1 MLAREWDVLL
11 IQRRRLSA
19 ELRRLREQVGL
30 SGRQLAEQIGI
41 SQSKISR
48 IESGATM
55 PTVPEVSAWAAAV
68 GAPASATEKLLMLT
82 DAAYTEVHP
91 WDSAMRGRTHLQDD
105 IQEIENRAGTKLVY
119 EPSAVP
125 GLLQTAEYAR
135 RVFTIFEPTYAELD
149 IPAVVAGR
157 LDRQIALFDQGQ
169 RFGFLIT
176 EAALRLRIGPPA
188 MMASQLDRIGSLSTL
203 ENASIGLIPQDAP
216 AVTHVPHGFVI
227 FEPTDREKGDALV
240 LVETVHANLTV
251 SEPGHVALYR
261 RQWSLLEQM
270 AVYDD
275 AARDLLAVI
284 SADIR
289 LASPGGGPLSR
300 GAAGGPG
307 DRRAPRYRA
316 YRQICASR
324 SRTRR
329 ATYTAGCTRSRP
341 CFTSRSRT
349 RGQLLSRT
357 CRRWAAYSRRLKTR
371 HWPVLVSVTT
381 YTPAIFRTTR
391 QPPPPLHL
399 ARLTSGQYSFSV
411 ISDYLRCFSAP
422 RFFGVKT
429 NFLPFRFAGR
439 SPMVRSGSRDVRLWS
454 ALSTLGVRWLISRF
468 SVRSPPAGTMR

>member
-1 MLAREWDVLL
+1 MLAREPDVLL

-19 ELRRLREQVGL
+19 ELRRLREQGGL

-55 PTVPEVSAWAAAV
+55 PTVPEVNAWASAA
-68 GAPASATEKLLMLT
+68 GAPAGATEKLLMLT

-91 WDSAMRGRTHLQDD
+91 WDTALRSRTHLQDD

-119 EPSAVP
+119 EPSVVP

-169 RFGFLIT
+169 QFGFLIT
-176 EAALRLRIGPPA
+176 EAALRLRMGPPA
-188 MMASQLDRIGSLSTL
+188 VMASQLDRIGSLSTL
-203 ENASIGLIPQDAP
+203 ENVSIGLIPQDAR

-227 FEPTDREKGDALV
+227 FEPASREKGDALV

-261 RQWSLLEQM
+261 RQWSLLEEM

-275 AARDLLAVI
+275 AARELLATV

-289 LASPGGGPLSR
+289 VAHRNGEPLGGEPAWVPGSG
-300 GAAGGPG
+300 
-307 DRRAPRYRA
+307 RAPRCGDVRNA
-316 YRQICASR
+316 HRQICTSICLTR
-324 SRTRR
+324 RTR
-329 ATYTAGCTRSRP
+329 YTAGCARSTA
-341 CFTSRSRT
+341 CFMSRSRT
-349 RGQLLSRT
+349 RGQLPSRT

-371 HWPVLVSVTT
+371 LWPVLVSVTT
-381 YTPAIFRTTR
+381 YAPAIFRTTM

-399 ARLTSGQYSFSV
+399 AALISDQFSLSIISDDLRYSFV
-411 ISDYLRCFSAP
+411 P
-422 RFFGVKT
+422 RFLG
-429 NFLPFRFAGR
+429 LSQICSYSCP
-439 SPMVRSGSRDVRLWS
+439 RDVR
-454 ALSTLGVRWLISRF
+454 
-468 SVRSPPAGTMR
+468 

>member
-1 MLAREWDVLL
+1 MLARERDVLL
-11 IQRRRLSA
+11 VQRRRLSA
-19 ELRRLREQVGL
+19 ELRRLREQAGL

-48 IESGATM
+48 IESGTTM
-55 PTVPEVSAWAAAV
+55 PTIPEVNAWAAAV
-68 GAPASATEKLLMLT
+68 GAPASTAEQLLMLT

-91 WDSAMRGRTHLQDD
+91 WDSAMRGRIHLQDD

-119 EPSAVP
+119 EPSVVP

-157 LDRQIALFDQGQ
+157 LDRQIALFDQSQ

-176 EAALRLRIGPPA
+176 EAALRLRIGSPA

-203 ENASIGLIPQDAP
+203 ENVSVGLIPHDAE
-216 AVTHVPHGFVI
+216 AVTHVPHGFVV
-227 FEPTDREKGDALV
+227 FEPAGGEKGDALV

-251 SEPGHVALYR
+251 NEPGHVALYR

-270 AVYDD
+270 AIYDD
-275 AARDLLAVI
+275 AARELLATI

-289 LASPGGGPLSR
+289 AVRRDGGPLGE
-300 GAAGGPG
+300 GAAWVPG
-307 DRRAPRYRA
+307 DRRAPRREDIRGA
-316 YRQICASR
+316 YRQSCASR
-324 SRTRR
+324 CRTRR
-329 ATYTAGCTRSRP
+329 PTYTAGCARSSP
-341 CFTSRSRT
+341 CFPSRSRT
-349 RGQLLSRT
+349 CGQLPSRT

-371 HWPVLVSVTT
+371 HWPVLVSSRT

-399 ARLTSGQYSFSV
+399 ARLTSGQFSFSV
-411 ISDYLRCFSAP
+411 ISDYLRYSFVP
-422 RFFGVKT
+422 RFLGPSQ
-429 NFLPFRFAGR
+429 NCGY
-439 SPMVRSGSRDVRLWS
+439 SCH
-454 ALSTLGVRWLISRF
+454 LGVR
-468 SVRSPPAGTMR
+468 